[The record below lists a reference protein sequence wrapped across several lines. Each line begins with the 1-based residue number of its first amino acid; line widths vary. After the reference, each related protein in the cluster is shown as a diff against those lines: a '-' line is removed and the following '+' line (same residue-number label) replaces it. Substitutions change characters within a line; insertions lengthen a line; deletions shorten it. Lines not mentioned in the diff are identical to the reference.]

1 MKNCE
6 EILTEFGIDFLEGEK
21 IPEEVEKHFNTCQS
35 CIKILE
41 KHKTLSV
48 VLEEKKF
55 KEIPPE
61 IDFPIVLRKKDRLP
75 FLFLSIFFLF
85 FFLAFHSIINTEF
98 LKPYLL
104 LITHLNLLPS
114 LKITG
119 SILFFIIIISSL
131 SLFLI
136 YQLKK
141 FLQRL

>member
-6 EILTEFGIDFLEGEK
+6 EILSEFGIDFLEGEK
-21 IPEEVEKHFNTCQS
+21 IPEEIEKHFNTCQS

-41 KHKTLSV
+41 KHKTLSE

-55 KEIPPE
+55 KGIPPE
-61 IDFPIVLRKKDRLP
+61 IDFPLVLRKKDRLP

-104 LITHLNLLPS
+104 LITHFNLLPS
-114 LKITG
+114 LKITAFT
-119 SILFFIIIISSL
+119 ILFIIIISSL
-131 SLFLI
+131 SILLI

-141 FLQRL
+141 LLQKL